1 MKKAFTMIE
10 LIFIIVII
18 GILSSIAIPKLAATR
33 DDALVSQRMHIITSA
48 SNEIA
53 AYIVSQDRVENSLA
67 DMSQIIRSYILSGN
81 ASSNVNRDVKIKV
94 GEENDCI
101 GIKVETNGTVEVIK
115 LYYPSNT
122 NDRICESLRSQI
134 KMEDY
139 PMVVR
144 GRHVVF

>member
-67 DMSQIIRSYILSGN
+67 DMSQIIRSYILNGN